1 VTAVLRQM
9 RDDDNN
15 ETLLV
20 RAAQAGDAAAFTAL
34 FRRHV
39 DRVRTHLT
47 RLIGPI
53 VERDDLVQQVFLALH
68 RSLGV
73 FRADARLST
82 FLHRITVN
90 AAYDHLRTRQ
100 RRRVEP
106 LDPADLDAL
115 LGPGLDAR
123 TRAEARADLRRLF
136 ELLERLTAKK
146 RIAFVLVAVE
156 GLTLAEAAAL
166 VDADEDTVKQRV
178 RAARRELEA
187 HLERDTR
194 REEDRD
200 GGA

>member
-1 VTAVLRQM
+1 MTAVR
-9 RDDDNN
+9 RHVIDDHDD
-15 ETLLV
+15 EPALV
-20 RAAQAGDAAAFTAL
+20 RAAQAGDATAFTAL

-47 RLIGPI
+47 RLIGP
-53 VERDDLVQQVFLALH
+53 VAERDDLIQQVFLALH
-68 RSLGV
+68 RSLAG

-82 FLHRITVN
+82 YLHRITVN
-90 AAYDHLRTRQ
+90 AAYDHLRSA
-100 RRRVEP
+100 RRRSAP
-106 LDPADLDAL
+106 LAPAELDAL

-123 TRAEARADLRRLF
+123 AHAEARAELLRLF
-136 ELLERLTAKK
+136 QLLERLTAKK

-156 GLTLAEAAAL
+156 GLTLAEAGAL

-187 HLERDTR
+187 HLARDTR
-194 REEDRD
+194 REDRD